1 MGEDYLEGGIQHS
14 FGIKPEI
21 LNKFKTPAPNAY
33 DADKGE
39 EYLEGTKAISMGV
52 KLSELRSFSTPAP
65 NVYHPE
71 ECKDDP
77 TAITMHGKLK
87 EPKKFQT
94 PAPNKYEAIVPDE
107 HPSFAFGVKHSP
119 YTYQHNSEQ
128 FRPRQGTFTKEKTS
142 KPSKVL
148 PEVGPQPQ
156 LAA

>member
-1 MGEDYLEGGIQHS
+1 LEGGIQHS
-14 FGIKPEI
+14 FGIKPDI
-21 LNKFKTPAPNAY
+21 QNKFKTPAPNAY

-39 EYLEGTKAISMGV
+39 DYLEGGIKHSFGQ
-52 KLSELRSFSTPAP
+52 KLSELKSFVTPAP
-65 NVYHPE
+65 NNYRPE
-71 ECKDDP
+71 DCKDDGP
-77 TAITMHGKLK
+77 ALTMHGKLK

-94 PAPNKYEAIVPDE
+94 PAPNKYEAVIPDE
-107 HPSFAFGVKHSP
+107 QPAFPFGVKHSP